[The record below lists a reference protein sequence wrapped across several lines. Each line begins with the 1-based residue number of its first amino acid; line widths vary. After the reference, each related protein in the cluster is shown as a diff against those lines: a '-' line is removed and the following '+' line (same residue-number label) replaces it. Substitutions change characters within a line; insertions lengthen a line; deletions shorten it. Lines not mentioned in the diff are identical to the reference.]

1 MSNTK
6 RTITVTVP
14 ARHETTRWT
23 DETFIEFGQY
33 EERRPMTR
41 TTTVETGPVLV
52 EIDVAQIAA
61 EIAASAMYNA
71 GKKAGWLRGSIRAKV
86 LEVEKTETTEPSI
99 WTGPIEVW
107 TKPNASR
114 WNLGETITKFVAL
127 GDDYSLSRSEMEEAG
142 WTYEETINDTEGGT
156 T

>member
-33 EERRPMTR
+33 KERRPMTR

-61 EIAASAMYNA
+61 EIDPLLLPARLAPGDEALLRPVAAAV
-71 GKKAGWLRGSIRAKV
+71 GGHLD
-86 LEVEKTETTEPSI
+86 
-99 WTGPIEVW
+99 
-107 TKPNASR
+107 
-114 WNLGETITKFVAL
+114 VA
-127 GDDYSLSRSEMEEAG
+127 
-142 WTYEETINDTEGGT
+142 
-156 T
+156 